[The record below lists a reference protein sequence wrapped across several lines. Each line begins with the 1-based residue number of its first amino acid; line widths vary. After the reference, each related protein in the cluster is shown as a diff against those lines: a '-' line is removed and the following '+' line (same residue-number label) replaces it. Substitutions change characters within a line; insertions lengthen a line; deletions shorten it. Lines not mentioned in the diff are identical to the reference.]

1 MQNTIQK
8 QNKYISSVS
17 SNTNPKSERNGEM
30 EMTDTIKL
38 LQECDAGSK
47 MAVSAIDE
55 VLDKT
60 VTQELV
66 ELLSESKKHH
76 EKLGNDLHAMLN
88 QERSDEKEPN
98 PMAKGMSKLKI
109 GLKMGMDHTDA
120 TVAELI
126 TEGCDMGI
134 NSLYRYQNQYSMA
147 DESAKDICKRL
158 IAIEEELRD
167 QLRKFL

>member
-1 MQNTIQK
+1 MEKSDTIQ
-8 QNKYISSVS
+8 
-17 SNTNPKSERNGEM
+17 
-30 EMTDTIKL
+30 L

-66 ELLSESKKHH
+66 ELLLESKKHH

-88 QERSDEKEPN
+88 QEQSDEKEPN
-98 PMAKGMSKLKI
+98 PMAKSMSKIKI

-120 TVAELI
+120 TVADLI
-126 TEGCDMGI
+126 TDGCDMGVK
-134 NSLYRYQNQYSMA
+134 SLFKYMNQHSKA
-147 DESAKDICKRL
+147 KESAKDICKRL
-158 IAIEEELRD
+158 IAIEEELREK
-167 QLRKFL
+167 LRKFL